1 MSESEHYRTLGVRP
15 GASQEEIMHAY
26 RLLAK
31 TYHPD
36 SSSGNGNASA
46 FIRIVNAY
54 QSLVRQRSTAF
65 AAVGAAGASGCA
77 PGSYQGAQRPR
88 TAEKGTDVFSLG
100 RTLLFDPE
108 PGERARAA
116 RDLGWTGKVSGYA
129 FLRKAF
135 LDRDERVRTAAVRA
149 TGALRIQNSAADLG
163 ALFSRSGPL
172 LKREILAAVGKIG
185 SGNGFSGIVSLG
197 LRDGDPSIRAAARIT
212 ADART

>member
-1 MSESEHYRTLGVRP
+1 VSESEHYRILGVRP

-26 RLLAK
+26 RVLAK

-36 SSSGNGNASA
+36 SSSGSGNAST
-46 FIRIVNAY
+46 FIRIVDAY

-65 AAVGAAGASGCA
+65 AAVGTARAPARAPTAYAGS
-77 PGSYQGAQRPR
+77 QRPR
-88 TAEKGTDVFSLG
+88 PAEKGTDIYSLG

-116 RDLGWTGKVSGYA
+116 RDLGWTGNVSGYA

-149 TGALRIQNSAADLG
+149 VGTLRIQGSAADLG
-163 ALFSRSGPL
+163 ALFLRSGPL
-172 LKREILAAVGKIG
+172 LKKEILSAVGKIG
-185 SGNGFSGIVSLG
+185 SSGFSGIVSLG
-197 LRDGDPSIRAAARIT
+197 LRDENPAIRAAARM
-212 ADART
+212 AAGART